1 MENLIKALEKNNIK
15 GIYVKTKEDAKRQVE
30 NLLFDGCTVSC
41 GGSMSLKECGISEL
55 IKSDKY
61 IFLDRS
67 RNGITKEEQTE
78 VYRSV
83 IDCDFYLCSANAL
96 TKNGEIINVDGNAN
110 RVSAI
115 AFGPKKVIMVVGKN
129 KIVNDIKDGFLRVK
143 RIAAPKNCVRLN
155 IDTPCAKLGHCI
167 SLQNND
173 NPDIGDGCDSKS
185 RICCQYLISA
195 KQRVKDRITVIICDE
210 ELGY

>member
-1 MENLIKALEKNNIK
+1 MENIIKALERNNIK
-15 GIYVKTKEDAKRQVE
+15 AIHVKTKEDAKAEVE
-30 NLLFDGCTVSC
+30 KMLFDGCTVSC

-61 IFLDRS
+61 IFLDRN
-67 RNGITKEEQTE
+67 RNGITKSEREE

-83 IDCDFYLCSANAL
+83 IGCDFYLCSANAL
-96 TKNGEIINVDGNAN
+96 TENGELINVDGNAN

-129 KIVNDIKDGFLRVK
+129 KIVKDVKEGFLRVK

-155 IDTPCAKLGHCI
+155 LDTPCAKLGHCI
-167 SLQNND
+167 SLLNND
-173 NPDIGDGCDSKS
+173 NPDIASGCDSER
-185 RICCQYLISA
+185 RICCQYLVSA
-195 KQRVKDRITVIICDE
+195 KQREKDRITVIICDE